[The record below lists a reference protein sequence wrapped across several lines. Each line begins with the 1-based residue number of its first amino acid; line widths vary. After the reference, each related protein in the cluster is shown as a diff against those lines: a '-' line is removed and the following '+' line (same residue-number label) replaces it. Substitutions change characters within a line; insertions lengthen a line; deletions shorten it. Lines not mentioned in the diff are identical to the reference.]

1 MTEDQKEQVIELVEN
16 KMTSFEQEVQSM
28 VNNFQIEIIRQFE
41 IQRTVTENLIQDFL
55 IDEDDRNE
63 RLEAIAQ
70 SNETMAFE
78 HDLAEGDDFVF
89 FNKYGAA

>member
-1 MTEDQKEQVIELVEN
+1 
-16 KMTSFEQEVQSM
+16 M

-89 FNKYGAA
+89 FNKYGAAQVRLDGDDDDIDDDEFDSGYYF

>member
-1 MTEDQKEQVIELVEN
+1 
-16 KMTSFEQEVQSM
+16 M

-63 RLEAIAQ
+63 RLEAIA
-70 SNETMAFE
+70 
-78 HDLAEGDDFVF
+78 
-89 FNKYGAA
+89 